1 MNQTATTL
9 LERAWQLM
17 GFEYLSD
24 LRFLSGEERRILSQ
38 CFREIE
44 PESYTTFQWNDAL
57 AYLVNGNPEDTPAA
71 ARAKLIM
78 LLAGTE

>member
-9 LERAWQLM
+9 LERAWQFM

-57 AYLVNGNPEDTPAA
+57 AYYGPTSYCRDYCCGIG
-71 ARAKLIM
+71 KCFS
-78 LLAGTE
+78 